1 MNPSLY
7 MDHNVVR
14 AVVEGCRVV
23 GLDVLTAFEDG
34 WHERNDVDILERAR
48 SLGRVVFTQDTDFI
62 VLATERQ
69 TLGTPFSGVIFG
81 KHGSMSVGKVI
92 DDLVLICHT
101 LTVEEL
107 CNQLIW
113 LPL

>member
-1 MNPSLY
+1 MTVALY

-14 AVVEGCRVV
+14 AVVEGCRAA

-34 WHERNDVDILERAR
+34 WHERSDIDILERALE
-48 SLGRVVFTQDTDFI
+48 LGRIVFTQDTDFI

-69 TLGTPFSGVIFG
+69 AGGIPFPGVIFG
-81 KHGSMSVGKVI
+81 KHGSMPVRKVI
-92 DDLVLICHT
+92 DDLALICQSSA
-101 LTVEEL
+101 LEEL
-107 CNQLIW
+107 TNQLIW